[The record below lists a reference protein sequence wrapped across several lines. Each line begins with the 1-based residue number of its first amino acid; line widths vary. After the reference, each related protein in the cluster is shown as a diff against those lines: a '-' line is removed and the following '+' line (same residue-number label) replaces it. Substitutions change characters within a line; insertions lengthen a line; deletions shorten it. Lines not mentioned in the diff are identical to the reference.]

1 MDNLTGTKVIEDHF
15 GGDAEV
21 KEVAMY
27 ALSTIHVN
35 EALMR
40 AIALGRTEVTDVP
53 PEALLL
59 MRSYDNGMIKNE
71 FWRENYVAI
80 KSQLALDDLKLH
92 SMNNF
97 LKYYQDKG
105 DKAALKQVRAILL
118 AATLFQ
124 IAASTLQLIAYYN
137 LHDNAVDQRDAKI
150 DKQIE
155 FMEELNEYE
164 CGPDLEMLNCKKD
177 VLADLELPLV
187 DMCSFATKCKDEVLN
202 DGVAVDNKSKDFI
215 EQSCGDIPDCWGT
228 HDGNLYAAKAASV
241 AGGIIANSA
250 RREQEDLPQCT

>member
-40 AIALGRTEVTDVP
+40 AIALGRTEVADVP

-59 MRSYDNGMIKNE
+59 TRSYDNGMIKNE

-118 AATLFQ
+118 GRFDVLTTIALFYKGNDFAQ
-124 IAASTLQLIAYYN
+124 NFDSKFRLAIQLP
-137 LHDNAVDQRDAKI
+137 D
-150 DKQIE
+150 
-155 FMEELNEYE
+155 EYE
-164 CGPDLEMLNCKKD
+164 KFFEK
-177 VLADLELPLV
+177 E
-187 DMCSFATKCKDEVLN
+187 
-202 DGVAVDNKSKDFI
+202 
-215 EQSCGDIPDCWGT
+215 
-228 HDGNLYAAKAASV
+228 
-241 AGGIIANSA
+241 GI
-250 RREQEDLPQCT
+250 